1 MHCIVLNT
9 SRELT
14 MKLKTQAYLLSAIIL
29 IALLALTATGLWTLR
44 VASNLDNKARV
55 TELFKS
61 AYSILTEVEKMA
73 VEGKMPEDEAKALAT
88 RLLRNNI
95 YKDNEYVYVAD
106 ENMIFVAAPL
116 DPQLHGTS
124 FHDFRDGDGNSVG
137 QLILDVLGRKT
148 GQIVEYTWTQK
159 LPDGT
164 IEEKHSIAEKT
175 PHWNWVVGTGI
186 GFNEVNARFWSTAQ
200 WQLALCL
207 AIAGAIL
214 GGLIISIRKMLNLLG
229 GEPND
234 VREAVQAVAQGDI
247 QTSFEYTAPKD
258 SIYGAVQEMSQSLA
272 KMVTNL
278 DESMHALRSELS
290 AVESR
295 SNSIADLTMSQQQS
309 TAMIAT
315 AMTEMAS
322 SANHVASSANDTA
335 QNTDEADKQ
344 SQHTQSLIHSTVDNI
359 QGLATQLNTASKAV
373 ADLDQDV
380 NSIVKVL
387 DVIGDIAEQTNLLAL
402 NAAIEAAR
410 AGEQGRGF
418 AVVADEVRN
427 LAGRTQDSTKEIQQ
441 MISNLQEGSR
451 NAIHTMEI
459 CAETSESTVTESMNA
474 SEALQQIVTAL
485 ESITAMSQQIATAA
499 AEQTQVSDDI
509 AHRINLIEES
519 GSQLNTVVT
528 ESQSST
534 QTLASLA
541 DELEGWVNKF
551 SVKH

>member
-1 MHCIVLNT
+1 
-9 SRELT
+9 
-14 MKLKTQAYLLSAIIL
+14 MKLKTQAYLLSGIIL

-55 TELFKS
+55 TELFRS

-73 VEGKMPEDEAKALAT
+73 VEGKMSEPEAKALAT

-106 ENMIFVAAPL
+106 EKMIFIATPL

-124 FHDFRDGDGNSVG
+124 FHDFRDGNGNSVG

-148 GQIVEYTWTQK
+148 GQLVEYTWTQK
-159 LPDGT
+159 LADGS
-164 IEEKHSIAEKT
+164 IEEKLSIAERT
-175 PHWNWVVGTGI
+175 PHWGWVVGTGI

-200 WQLALCL
+200 WQLVLCL
-207 AIAGAIL
+207 VIAGTIL
-214 GGLIISIRKMLNLLG
+214 GGLIVSINKMLNLLG

-234 VREAVQAVAQGDI
+234 VRNAVQDVAQGRI
-247 QTSFEYTAPKD
+247 QTSFDNKAPQG
-258 SIYGAVQEMSQSLA
+258 SIYQAVQEMSLSLA
-272 KMVTNL
+272 EMISNL
-278 DESMHALRSELS
+278 ERSMHALRDELAS
-290 AVESR
+290 VESR
-295 SNSIADLTMSQQQS
+295 SDTISSLTATQQQS

-322 SANHVASSANDTA
+322 SANHVADSASDTA
-335 QNTDEADKQ
+335 NNTDEADKQ
-344 SQHTQSLIHSTVDNI
+344 SKHTQELIHNTVSNI
-359 QGLATQLNTASKAV
+359 QGLASQLGTASQAV
-373 ADLDQDV
+373 ADLDKDV
-380 NSIVKVL
+380 NNIVKVL

-427 LAGRTQDSTKEIQQ
+427 LAGRTQSSTKEIQL
-441 MISNLQEGSR
+441 MINNLQQGSR
-451 NAIHTMEI
+451 NAIQTMEI
-459 CAETSESTVTESMNA
+459 CAETSQSTVVESQTA
-474 SEALQQIVTAL
+474 SEALQQIVQAL
-485 ESITAMSQQIATAA
+485 ESISTMSQQIATAA

-509 AHRINLIEES
+509 AQRINMIEDS
-519 GSQLNTVVT
+519 GNQLTTVVT
-528 ESQSST
+528 ESHNST
-534 QTLASLA
+534 RSLATLANQ
-541 DELEGWVNKF
+541 LENWVNKF

>member
-1 MHCIVLNT
+1 
-9 SRELT
+9 
-14 MKLKTQAYLLSAIIL
+14 MKLKTQAYLLSGIIL

-55 TELFKS
+55 TELFRS

-73 VEGKMPEDEAKALAT
+73 VEGKMSEPEAKALAT

-106 ENMIFVAAPL
+106 EKMIFIATPL

-124 FHDFRDGDGNSVG
+124 FHDFRDGNGNSVG

-148 GQIVEYTWTQK
+148 GQLVEYTWTQK
-159 LPDGT
+159 LADGS
-164 IEEKHSIAEKT
+164 IEEKLSIAERT
-175 PHWNWVVGTGI
+175 PHWGWVVGTGI

-200 WQLALCL
+200 WQLVLCL
-207 AIAGAIL
+207 VIAGTIL
-214 GGLIISIRKMLNLLG
+214 GGLIVSINKMLNLLG

-234 VREAVQAVAQGDI
+234 VRNAVQDVAKGRI
-247 QTSFEYTAPKD
+247 QTSFDNKAPQG
-258 SIYGAVQEMSQSLA
+258 SIYQAVQEMSLSLA
-272 KMVTNL
+272 EMISNL
-278 DESMHALRSELS
+278 ERSMHALRDELAS
-290 AVESR
+290 VESR
-295 SNSIADLTMSQQQS
+295 SDTISNLTATQQQS

-322 SANHVASSANDTA
+322 SANHVADSASDTA
-335 QNTDEADKQ
+335 NNTDEADKQ
-344 SQHTQSLIHSTVDNI
+344 SKHTQELIHNTVSNI
-359 QGLATQLNTASKAV
+359 QGLASQLGTASQAV
-373 ADLDQDV
+373 ADLDKDV
-380 NSIVKVL
+380 NNIVKVL

-427 LAGRTQDSTKEIQQ
+427 LAGRTQSSTKEIQL
-441 MISNLQEGSR
+441 MINNLQQGSR
-451 NAIHTMEI
+451 NAIQTMEI
-459 CAETSESTVTESMNA
+459 CAETSQSTVVESQTA
-474 SEALQQIVTAL
+474 SEALQQIVQAL
-485 ESITAMSQQIATAA
+485 ESITTMSQQIATAA

-509 AHRINLIEES
+509 AQRINMIEDS
-519 GSQLNTVVT
+519 GNQLTSVVT
-528 ESQSST
+528 ESHNST
-534 QTLASLA
+534 RSLATLANQ
-541 DELEGWVNKF
+541 LENWVNKF

>member
-1 MHCIVLNT
+1 
-9 SRELT
+9 
-14 MKLKTQAYLLSAIIL
+14 MKLKTQAYLLSGIIL

-55 TELFKS
+55 TELFRS

-73 VEGKMPEDEAKALAT
+73 VEGKMSEPEAKALAT

-106 ENMIFVAAPL
+106 EKMIFIATPL

-124 FHDFRDGDGNSVG
+124 FHDFRDGNGNSVG

-148 GQIVEYTWTQK
+148 GQLVEYTWTQK
-159 LPDGT
+159 LADGS
-164 IEEKHSIAEKT
+164 IEEKLSIAERT
-175 PHWNWVVGTGI
+175 PHWGWVVGTGI

-200 WQLALCL
+200 WQLVLCL
-207 AIAGAIL
+207 VIAGTIL
-214 GGLIISIRKMLNLLG
+214 GGLIVSINKMLNLLG

-234 VREAVQAVAQGDI
+234 VRNAVQDVAKGRI
-247 QTSFEYTAPKD
+247 QTSFDNKAPQG
-258 SIYGAVQEMSQSLA
+258 SIYQAVQEMSLSLA
-272 KMVTNL
+272 EMISNL
-278 DESMHALRSELS
+278 ERSMHALRDELAS
-290 AVESR
+290 VESR
-295 SNSIADLTMSQQQS
+295 SDTLSNLTATQQQS

-322 SANHVASSANDTA
+322 SANHVADSASDTA
-335 QNTDEADKQ
+335 NNTDEADKQ
-344 SQHTQSLIHSTVDNI
+344 SKHTQVLIHNTVSNI
-359 QGLATQLNTASKAV
+359 QGLASQLGTASQAV
-373 ADLDQDV
+373 ADLDKDV
-380 NSIVKVL
+380 NNIVKVL

-427 LAGRTQDSTKEIQQ
+427 LAGRTQSSTKEIQL
-441 MISNLQEGSR
+441 MINNLQQGSR
-451 NAIHTMEI
+451 NAIQTMEI
-459 CAETSESTVTESMNA
+459 CAETSQSTVVESQTA
-474 SEALQQIVTAL
+474 SEALQQIVQAL
-485 ESITAMSQQIATAA
+485 ESISTMSQQIATAA

-509 AHRINLIEES
+509 AQRINMIEDS
-519 GSQLNTVVT
+519 GNQLTSVVT
-528 ESQSST
+528 ESHNST
-534 QTLASLA
+534 RSLATLANQ
-541 DELEGWVNKF
+541 LENWVNKF

>member
-1 MHCIVLNT
+1 
-9 SRELT
+9 
-14 MKLKTQAYLLSAIIL
+14 MKLKTQAYLLSGIIL

-55 TELFKS
+55 TELFRS

-73 VEGKMPEDEAKALAT
+73 VEGKMSEPEAKALAT

-106 ENMIFVAAPL
+106 EKMIFIATPL

-124 FHDFRDGDGNSVG
+124 FHDFRDGNGNSVG

-148 GQIVEYTWTQK
+148 GQLVEYTWTQK
-159 LPDGT
+159 LADGS
-164 IEEKHSIAEKT
+164 IEEKLSIAERT
-175 PHWNWVVGTGI
+175 PHWGWVVGTGI

-200 WQLALCL
+200 WQLVLCL
-207 AIAGAIL
+207 VIAGTIL
-214 GGLIISIRKMLNLLG
+214 GGLIVSINKMLNLLG

-234 VREAVQAVAQGDI
+234 VRNAVQDVAKGRI
-247 QTSFEYTAPKD
+247 QTSFDNKAPQG
-258 SIYGAVQEMSQSLA
+258 SIYQAVQEMSLSLA
-272 KMVTNL
+272 EMISNL
-278 DESMHALRSELS
+278 ERSMHALRDELAS
-290 AVESR
+290 VESR
-295 SNSIADLTMSQQQS
+295 SDTISNLTATQQQS

-322 SANHVASSANDTA
+322 SANHVADSASDTA
-335 QNTDEADKQ
+335 NNTDEADKQ
-344 SQHTQSLIHSTVDNI
+344 SKHTQVLIHNTVSNI
-359 QGLATQLNTASKAV
+359 QGLASQLGTASQAV
-373 ADLDQDV
+373 ADLDKDV
-380 NSIVKVL
+380 NNIVKVL

-427 LAGRTQDSTKEIQQ
+427 LAGRTQSSTKEIQL
-441 MISNLQEGSR
+441 MINNLQQGSR
-451 NAIHTMEI
+451 NAIQTMEI
-459 CAETSESTVTESMNA
+459 CAETSQSTVVESQTA
-474 SEALQQIVTAL
+474 SEALQQIVQAL
-485 ESITAMSQQIATAA
+485 ESISTMSQQIATAA

-509 AHRINLIEES
+509 AQRINMIEDS
-519 GSQLNTVVT
+519 GNQLTSVVT
-528 ESQSST
+528 ESHNST
-534 QTLASLA
+534 RSLTTLANQ
-541 DELEGWVNKF
+541 LENWVNKF

>member
-159 LPDGT
+159 RPDGT

-322 SANHVASSANDTA
+322 SANHVASSASDTA

>member
-1 MHCIVLNT
+1 
-9 SRELT
+9 
-14 MKLKTQAYLLSAIIL
+14 MKLKTQAYLLSGIIL

-55 TELFKS
+55 TELFRS

-73 VEGKMPEDEAKALAT
+73 VEGKMSEPEAKALAT

-106 ENMIFVAAPL
+106 EKMIFIATPL

-124 FHDFRDGDGNSVG
+124 FHDFRDGNGNSVG

-148 GQIVEYTWTQK
+148 GQLVEYTWTQK
-159 LPDGT
+159 LADGS
-164 IEEKHSIAEKT
+164 IEEKLSIAERT
-175 PHWNWVVGTGI
+175 PHWGWVVGTGI

-200 WQLALCL
+200 WQLILCL
-207 AIAGAIL
+207 VIAGTIL
-214 GGLIISIRKMLNLLG
+214 GGLIVSINKMLNLLG

-234 VREAVQAVAQGDI
+234 VRNAVQDVAKGRI
-247 QTSFEYTAPKD
+247 QTSFDNKAPQG
-258 SIYGAVQEMSQSLA
+258 SIYQAVQEMSLSLA
-272 KMVTNL
+272 EMISNL
-278 DESMHALRSELS
+278 ERSMHALRDELAS
-290 AVESR
+290 VESR
-295 SNSIADLTMSQQQS
+295 SDTISNLTATQQQS

-322 SANHVASSANDTA
+322 SANHVADSASDTA
-335 QNTDEADKQ
+335 NNTDEADKQ
-344 SQHTQSLIHSTVDNI
+344 SKHTQVLIHNTVSNI
-359 QGLATQLNTASKAV
+359 QGLASQLGTASQAV
-373 ADLDQDV
+373 ADLDKDV
-380 NSIVKVL
+380 NNIVKVL

-427 LAGRTQDSTKEIQQ
+427 LAGRTQSSTKEIQL
-441 MISNLQEGSR
+441 MINNLQQGSR
-451 NAIHTMEI
+451 NAIQTMEI
-459 CAETSESTVTESMNA
+459 CAETSQSTVVESQTA
-474 SEALQQIVTAL
+474 SEALQQIVQAL
-485 ESITAMSQQIATAA
+485 ESISTMSQQIATAA

-509 AHRINLIEES
+509 AQRINMIEDS
-519 GSQLNTVVT
+519 GNQLTSVVT
-528 ESQSST
+528 ESHNST
-534 QTLASLA
+534 RSLATLANQ
-541 DELEGWVNKF
+541 LENWVNKF

>member
-1 MHCIVLNT
+1 
-9 SRELT
+9 
-14 MKLKTQAYLLSAIIL
+14 MKLKTQAYLLSGIIL

-55 TELFKS
+55 TELFRS

-73 VEGKMPEDEAKALAT
+73 VEGKMSEPEAKALAT

-106 ENMIFVAAPL
+106 EKMIFIATPL

-124 FHDFRDGDGNSVG
+124 FHDFRDGNGNSVG

-148 GQIVEYTWTQK
+148 GQLVEYTWTQK
-159 LPDGT
+159 LADGS
-164 IEEKHSIAEKT
+164 IEEKLSIAERT
-175 PHWNWVVGTGI
+175 PHWGWVVGTGI

-200 WQLALCL
+200 WQLVLCL
-207 AIAGAIL
+207 VIAGTIL
-214 GGLIISIRKMLNLLG
+214 GGLIVSINKMLNLLG

-234 VREAVQAVAQGDI
+234 VRNAVQDVAKGRI
-247 QTSFEYTAPKD
+247 QTSFDNKAPQG
-258 SIYGAVQEMSQSLA
+258 SIYQAVQEMSLSLA
-272 KMVTNL
+272 EMISNL
-278 DESMHALRSELS
+278 ERSMHALRDELAS
-290 AVESR
+290 VESR
-295 SNSIADLTMSQQQS
+295 SDTISSLTATQQQS

-322 SANHVASSANDTA
+322 SANHVADSASDTA
-335 QNTDEADKQ
+335 NNTDEADKQ
-344 SQHTQSLIHSTVDNI
+344 SKHTQVLIHNTVSNI
-359 QGLATQLNTASKAV
+359 QGLASQLGTASQAV
-373 ADLDQDV
+373 ADLDKDV
-380 NSIVKVL
+380 NNIVKVL

-427 LAGRTQDSTKEIQQ
+427 LAGRTQSSTKEIQL
-441 MISNLQEGSR
+441 MINNLQQGSR
-451 NAIHTMEI
+451 NAIQTMEI
-459 CAETSESTVTESMNA
+459 CAETSQSTVVESQTA
-474 SEALQQIVTAL
+474 SEALQQIVQAL
-485 ESITAMSQQIATAA
+485 ESISTMSQQIATAA

-509 AHRINLIEES
+509 AQRINMIEDS
-519 GSQLNTVVT
+519 GNQLTSVVT
-528 ESQSST
+528 ESHNST
-534 QTLASLA
+534 RSLATLANQ
-541 DELEGWVNKF
+541 LENWVNKF

>member
-1 MHCIVLNT
+1 
-9 SRELT
+9 
-14 MKLKTQAYLLSAIIL
+14 MKLKTQAYLLSGIIL

-55 TELFKS
+55 TELFRS

-73 VEGKMPEDEAKALAT
+73 VEGKMSEPEAKALAT

-106 ENMIFVAAPL
+106 EKMIFIATPL

-124 FHDFRDGDGNSVG
+124 FHDFRDGNGNSVG

-148 GQIVEYTWTQK
+148 GQLVEYTWTQK
-159 LPDGT
+159 LADGS
-164 IEEKHSIAEKT
+164 IEEKLSIAERT
-175 PHWNWVVGTGI
+175 PHWGWIVGTGI

-200 WQLALCL
+200 WQLVLCL
-207 AIAGAIL
+207 VIAGTIL
-214 GGLIISIRKMLNLLG
+214 GGLIVSINKMLNLLG

-234 VREAVQAVAQGDI
+234 VRNAVQDVAKGRI
-247 QTSFEYTAPKD
+247 QTSFDNKAPQG
-258 SIYGAVQEMSQSLA
+258 SIYQAVQEMSLSLA
-272 KMVTNL
+272 EMISNL
-278 DESMHALRSELS
+278 ERSMHALRDELAS
-290 AVESR
+290 VESR
-295 SNSIADLTMSQQQS
+295 SDTISCLTATQQQS

-322 SANHVASSANDTA
+322 SANHVADSASDTA
-335 QNTDEADKQ
+335 NNTDEADKQ
-344 SQHTQSLIHSTVDNI
+344 SKHTQELIHNTVSNI
-359 QGLATQLNTASKAV
+359 QGLASQLGTASQAV
-373 ADLDQDV
+373 ADLDKDV
-380 NSIVKVL
+380 NNIVKVL

-427 LAGRTQDSTKEIQQ
+427 LAGRTQSSTKEIQL
-441 MISNLQEGSR
+441 MINNLQQGSR
-451 NAIHTMEI
+451 NAIQTMEI
-459 CAETSESTVTESMNA
+459 CAETSQSTVVESQTA
-474 SEALQQIVTAL
+474 SEALQQIVQAL
-485 ESITAMSQQIATAA
+485 ESISTMSQQIATAA

-509 AHRINLIEES
+509 AQRINMIEDS
-519 GSQLNTVVT
+519 GNQLTSVVT
-528 ESQSST
+528 ESHNST
-534 QTLASLA
+534 RSLATLANQ
-541 DELEGWVNKF
+541 LENWVNKF